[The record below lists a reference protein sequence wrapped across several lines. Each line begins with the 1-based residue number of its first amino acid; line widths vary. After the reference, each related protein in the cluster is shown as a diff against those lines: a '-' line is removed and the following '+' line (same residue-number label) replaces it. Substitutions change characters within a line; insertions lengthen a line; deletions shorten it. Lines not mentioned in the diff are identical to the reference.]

1 MSDFMSGL
9 YINKKHDNAP
19 DFVKFGIAINKAQL
33 LADIDN
39 YEVNDKGYIRL
50 QVLESKD
57 GSKWFAKIDNWKPS
71 GESTPRCATP
81 SSPSEDDEDEESLPF

>member
-9 YINKKHDNAP
+9 YINKPHENAP
-19 DFVKFGIAINKAQL
+19 DFVKFGIAINREQL
-33 LADIDN
+33 IANIDD

-57 GSKWFAKIDNWKPS
+57 GSKWYAKIDDWKPS
-71 GESTPRCATP
+71 GESAPRCATP
-81 SSPSEDDEDEESLPF
+81 SSPSGDDSADDDLPF

>member
-1 MSDFMSGL
+1 MSDFLSGL
-9 YINKKHDNAP
+9 YINKPNDNAP

-57 GSKWFAKIDNWKPS
+57 GEKWYAKIDDWKPS
-71 GESTPRCATP
+71 GESAP
-81 SSPSEDDEDEESLPF
+81 SAPPPPVLDDDPADDQLPF